1 MMCEK
6 NKPCYLQNRELSWL
20 MFDRRVLEEAEDTT
34 VPLLERLRF
43 ISIFTSNLDEFFMVR
58 VGSLGDLSLL
68 KKEPIDN
75 KTGMTVEAQL
85 KAICKRTTSLY
96 QAKDRVYGEVEMLL
110 RQHGIV
116 NLSVA
121 ELTEGERAYVERY
134 FDKMIRPLLSPQII
148 DLHHPFP
155 HIANKTPHIA
165 VRLRRGKK
173 EYFGMIP
180 TASSLPRVIR
190 VSENEV
196 RYLLLETILL
206 QYADAIFDGFTVM
219 ERAVFCV
226 TRSAD
231 LNLDDDIL
239 DADSTYL
246 TYMKRILKKRPR
258 LRVVRLETD
267 RRLSEELLGGL
278 LKRLRLKRER
288 VWVSRSPLEMSY
300 VPRVIDMVD
309 PVLKKELTYPAF
321 VPQYPDFYMPKRS
334 IIRAIEER
342 DRLLFYPYHTFD
354 IFTELLR
361 EAMCDEAVIS
371 IKITVYRLA
380 ERDSKLAAYLIG
392 AAEAGKDVTVL
403 MELTARFDEQNNIDW
418 AERLEAAGC
427 RVLYGVEG
435 VKVHGKICLIGRR
448 CKGGLQY
455 ITQVGTGNYN
465 EETAMLYTDISLFTS
480 NIHIGKEAALFFQ
493 NMGVGN

>member
-155 HIANKTPHIA
+155 HIANKT
-165 VRLRRGKK
+165 
-173 EYFGMIP
+173 
-180 TASSLPRVIR
+180 
-190 VSENEV
+190 
-196 RYLLLETILL
+196 
-206 QYADAIFDGFTVM
+206 
-219 ERAVFCV
+219 
-226 TRSAD
+226 
-231 LNLDDDIL
+231 
-239 DADSTYL
+239 
-246 TYMKRILKKRPR
+246 
-258 LRVVRLETD
+258 
-267 RRLSEELLGGL
+267 
-278 LKRLRLKRER
+278 
-288 VWVSRSPLEMSY
+288 
-300 VPRVIDMVD
+300 
-309 PVLKKELTYPAF
+309 
-321 VPQYPDFYMPKRS
+321 
-334 IIRAIEER
+334 
-342 DRLLFYPYHTFD
+342 
-354 IFTELLR
+354 
-361 EAMCDEAVIS
+361 
-371 IKITVYRLA
+371 
-380 ERDSKLAAYLIG
+380 
-392 AAEAGKDVTVL
+392 
-403 MELTARFDEQNNIDW
+403 
-418 AERLEAAGC
+418 
-427 RVLYGVEG
+427 
-435 VKVHGKICLIGRR
+435 
-448 CKGGLQY
+448 
-455 ITQVGTGNYN
+455 
-465 EETAMLYTDISLFTS
+465 
-480 NIHIGKEAALFFQ
+480 
-493 NMGVGN
+493 